1 MATYNHRTLSGESL
15 ARYHRSSAANT
26 IVTPTAH
33 HGRSSASYWA
43 RPIAGSS
50 FSRAQGAGVRTMKGR
65 ALQGKGYW
73 RKLYIDGQIS
83 LRTAHARYAEECR
96 AAAAYLNQERRQNA
110 LVPGAANWNRRFS
123 DGSRAEWLGRN
134 LAHSAWRGTRLA
146 LRLAAA
152 YIRRAA
158 ANEIKV
164 DAKPS
169 FPGRP
174 PHTRRGALKAA
185 IRYAEDTKSMLFVVG
200 PTALEMGD
208 VSFVHEFGGE
218 RLGRQ
223 YPKRPFMGPV
233 VARCAPYV
241 AARFNAVMVGA

>member
-1 MATYNHRTLSGESL
+1 MARNR
-15 ARYHRSSAANT
+15 
-26 IVTPTAH
+26 
-33 HGRSSASYWA
+33 GRSAGSYWA
-43 RPIAGSS
+43 RPMSGAKFGMA
-50 FSRAQGAGVRTMKGR
+50 RAADVRTMHGDT
-65 ALQGKGYW
+65 LQGKRHY
-73 RKLYIDGQIS
+73 RKLVEQGVIS
-83 LRTAHARYAEECR
+83 LRKAKALYAEECR
-96 AAAAYLNQERRQNA
+96 AAQAYLQQRRRESA
-110 LVPGAANWNRRFS
+110 LVPGAADWNRQIS
-123 DGSRAEWLGRN
+123 DTTRAEWLGRT

-164 DAKPS
+164 DAKPA

-174 PHTRRGALKAA
+174 PHSRRGALKAA
-185 IRYAEDTKSMLFVVG
+185 IRYAEDVKGMLFVVG

-218 RLGRQ
+218 RFGRK
-223 YPKRPFMGPV
+223 YPRRPFMGPV

>member
-1 MATYNHRTLSGESL
+1 MSKGRT
-15 ARYHRSSAANT
+15 
-26 IVTPTAH
+26 
-33 HGRSSASYWA
+33 SASYWSRPMGGA
-43 RPIAGSS
+43 R
-50 FSRAQGAGVRTMKGR
+50 FGAAVSADVRTMRGEQ
-65 ALQGKGYW
+65 LHGKRYW
-73 RKLYIDGQIS
+73 RKLYESGRIS
-83 LRTAHARYAEECR
+83 LRSAQARYAEECR
-96 AAAAYLNQERRQNA
+96 AAQAYLLQQRRENA
-110 LVPGAANWNRRFS
+110 LVPGAANWNRKFS
-123 DGSRAEWLGRN
+123 DGTRAEWLGRN

-164 DAKPS
+164 DAKPA

-218 RLGRQ
+218 RFGRQ